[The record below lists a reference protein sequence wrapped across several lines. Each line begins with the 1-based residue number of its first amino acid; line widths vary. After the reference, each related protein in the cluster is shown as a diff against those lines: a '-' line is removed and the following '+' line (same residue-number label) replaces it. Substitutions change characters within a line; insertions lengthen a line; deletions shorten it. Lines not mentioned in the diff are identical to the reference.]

1 MKAIDANGYSI
12 FFNEKGYVA
21 LNKLLKNS
29 DYSSLFVLV
38 DENTN
43 THCLPILLAQLA
55 VEIPIEIIEIEP
67 GESNKNSAT
76 CLQLWEV
83 LTDLKADRKSV
94 LLNLGGGVLTDIGGF
109 VAATFKRGIDFIS
122 IPTTLLAM
130 VDASIGGKTGID
142 LGVLKNQVG
151 VFANPKAVLID
162 CNYLTTLPAKEMRCG
177 LAEMLKHSLIYDKEY
192 WTKFAALD
200 LLETSDLEQ
209 LIYRSIEIKAEIVQQ
224 DPTEKG
230 VRKALNFGH
239 TLGHALESHFF
250 QNNLAHGEA
259 VAMGMILESYI
270 SWKKNS
276 LTSEEYFLIKET
288 IHSIYKPISFTD
300 TDVEC
305 VIDLLIHDK
314 KNENGKVQFTL
325 LKGIGNFLINQI
337 VENQLIKDAFK
348 EYNL

>member
-21 LNKLLKNS
+21 LNELLKNS

-55 VEIPIEIIEIEP
+55 VDIPIEIIEIEP

-162 CNYLTTLPAKEMRCG
+162 SNYLTTLPAKEMRCG
-177 LAEMLKHSLIYDKEY
+177 LAEMLKHGLIYDKAY
-192 WTKFAALD
+192 WSKFAALD
-200 LLETSDLEQ
+200 LLDTSDLEQ

-276 LTSEEYFLIKET
+276 LTSEEYFQIKET
-288 IHSIYKPISFTD
+288 IHSIYKPISITD
-300 TDVEC
+300 TDVES

-325 LKGIGNFLINQI
+325 LKGIGNYSINQI